1 MHSRQISAE
10 CRVLSAEF
18 ARAAAYNVT
27 GMLYILYGSDSF
39 SRNETLRALKH
50 ELDVDG
56 SLESNTAEF
65 EAGQVSPAEVA
76 AACDTAPF
84 LGGRRLVVLEGALS
98 QAPASGRA
106 RRSRRTTAD
115 GEAETVEPRP
125 WQALV
130 EYAGRIPETS
140 TLVLVD
146 GGSVVE
152 SLLDALKPFATV
164 ERFSL
169 PGPREV
175 TGWVQT
181 RARARG
187 LEIDGRAC
195 SMIAELIGND
205 TGMIASEIE
214 KLATYAGGERITEND
229 VKALVP
235 DLRDR
240 EGYYLADA
248 VADGK
253 AAQATKLLHEM
264 LRKGKHHPGALLAT
278 IENRYRRLAVAR
290 EMIDAG
296 ATGTQV
302 GSTLRMSGYGVER
315 LLEQASRVSIE
326 GVRWALDRIAQSDQ
340 DVKEGRLDENL
351 SLELLVQDL
360 ASEASSAARRQRV
373 SAAAGSSW

>member
-1 MHSRQISAE
+1 
-10 CRVLSAEF
+10 
-18 ARAAAYNVT
+18 
-27 GMLYILYGSDSF
+27 MLYILYGSDSF
-39 SRNETLRALKH
+39 SRGEALRALKR
-50 ELDVDG
+50 ELDADG

-65 EAGQVSPAEVA
+65 EAGQVVPAEVL

-84 LGGRRLVVLEGALS
+84 LGGQRLVVLEGALS
-98 QAPASGRA
+98 QALASGRG
-106 RRSRRTTAD
+106 RRSRRTTTE
-115 GEAETVEPRP
+115 GEAQAVEPGQ

-130 EYAGRIPETS
+130 EYAARIPGTT

-146 GGSVVE
+146 GGSVDE
-152 SLLDALKPFATV
+152 SLLKALEPFATV

-175 TGWVQT
+175 TGWIQA

-187 LEIDGRAC
+187 LEIEGRAC
-195 SMIAELIGND
+195 GAIAELIGND
-205 TGMIASEIE
+205 TGMLASEVE
-214 KLATYAGGERITEND
+214 KLATYAAGERITAAD

-290 EMIDAG
+290 EMINAG
-296 ATGTQV
+296 ATRTRV

-315 LLEQASRVSIE
+315 LLEQASRVSLE
-326 GVRWALDRIAQSDQ
+326 RVRWALDRIAQSDL
-340 DVKEGRLDENL
+340 DVKEGRLDEKL

-360 ASEASSAARRQRV
+360 ASDASTATRPQRV
-373 SAAAGSSW
+373 SAAAGSS

>member
-1 MHSRQISAE
+1 
-10 CRVLSAEF
+10 
-18 ARAAAYNVT
+18 
-27 GMLYILYGSDSF
+27 MLYILYGADSF
-39 SRNETLRALKH
+39 SRSEALRALKR
-50 ELDVDG
+50 ELDTDG

-65 EAGQVSPAEVA
+65 DAGQAAPAEVI
-76 AACDTAPF
+76 AACDTVPF
-84 LGGRRLVVLEGALS
+84 LGGQRLVVLEGALS
-98 QAPASGRA
+98 QAPASGRR
-106 RRSRRTTAD
+106 RRSRPTSRPQGERAPGE
-115 GEAETVEPRP
+115 GEADAAEQGP
-125 WQALV
+125 WRALV
-130 EYAGRIPETS
+130 EYAARIPETT

-146 GGSVVE
+146 GGSVDE
-152 SLLDALKPFATV
+152 SFLKALEPFATV

-169 PGPREV
+169 PGPKEV
-175 TGWVQT
+175 KGWVHA

-187 LEIDGRAC
+187 LQIDGRAC

-214 KLATYAGGERITEND
+214 KLATYAAGERITESD

-290 EMIDAG
+290 EMINAG

-315 LLEQASRVSIE
+315 LLEQASRISME
-326 GVRWALDRIAQSDQ
+326 RVRWALDRIAQSDQ
-340 DVKEGRLDENL
+340 DVKEGRLDEKL

-360 ASEASSAARRQRV
+360 ASEASTATRAQRV
-373 SAAAGSSW
+373 SAAAGSS